1 MLGVLASVVS
11 CGPRPAAVP
20 DSAYAHASDSIGSVR
35 AIYDGV
41 LDPGMAVTTFRNIH
55 RLFPSRVIPPSSD
68 PRSLPASTGSLRN
81 VVIRTD
87 SADYD
92 LEQYVSLNRVAGLL
106 VLHDGHVV
114 LERYGFDNTPATR
127 WMSMSI
133 AKSITSTLIG
143 AAVRDGFIRSLDDT
157 ITRYVPSLRGSGWDG
172 VTVRHVLHMTSGMQ
186 WNETYTDPSSDR
198 RRLLEAQIAQEPGGA
213 LAVMR
218 ALPRAAAPGTLNT
231 YSTGETQVA
240 GEVLRGALGGR
251 PLSEYLFEQ
260 VWQPAGME
268 AAATWWLESP
278 GGIEIGGSGF
288 SATLRDYGRFGLFV
302 LDDGVIDGDSVLP
315 VDWMREATTP
325 LSLPGGRV
333 VDYGYFWWLGTGEAS
348 RTDHAYS
355 AEGIHGQFLYINPA
369 VDAVVVV
376 WSAQPLPLGGAVV
389 DDWAFFGAIADS
401 LRGRLRG
408 PAPPR

>member
-1 MLGVLASVVS
+1 
-11 CGPRPAAVP
+11 
-20 DSAYAHASDSIGSVR
+20 
-35 AIYDGV
+35 
-41 LDPGMAVTTFRNIH
+41 
-55 RLFPSRVIPPSSD
+55 
-68 PRSLPASTGSLRN
+68 
-81 VVIRTD
+81 
-87 SADYD
+87 
-92 LEQYVSLNRVAGLL
+92 
-106 VLHDGHVV
+106 
-114 LERYGFDNTPATR
+114 
-127 WMSMSI
+127 MSMSI

-157 ITRYVPSLRGSGWDG
+157 ITRYVPSLRGSAWDG
-172 VTVRHVLHMTSGMQ
+172 VTVRHVLHMTSGVR

-198 RRLLEAQIAQEPGGA
+198 RRLLEAQIAQDPGGA

-218 ALPRAAAPGTLNT
+218 ALPRAGEPGTVNN
-231 YSTGETQVA
+231 YNTGETQVA

-278 GGIEIGGSGF
+278 GGIEIAGSGF

-302 LDDGVIDGDSVLP
+302 LDDGVIDGESVLP
-315 VDWMREATTP
+315 ADWMREATTP
-325 LSLPGGRV
+325 FSLPGGRV
-333 VDYGYFWWLGTGEAS
+333 VDYGYFWWTGTGEAS
-348 RTDHAYS
+348 RTDRAYS

-389 DDWAFFGAIADS
+389 DDWAFFGAVADS
-401 LRGRLRG
+401 LRGRTSR
-408 PAPPR
+408 